1 MFDLKRRAKHS
12 AFHYTGGEGDHC
24 WNAHHSSSLLGI
36 EVILLLELSWQLNYN
51 SIAKII
57 QIFAIE
63 FSSNIQYVY
72 NIYIQHVYKM
82 LRFSSALQ
90 LFQSVQ

>member
-1 MFDLKRRAKHS
+1 MVDLKRRAKHS

-36 EVILLLELSWQLNYN
+36 EVILLLELSWQLNSAQIYN
-51 SIAKII
+51 MCPTY
-57 QIFAIE
+57 AICL
-63 FSSNIQYVY
+63 Q
-72 NIYIQHVYKM
+72 YIQHVYKM
-82 LRFSSALQ
+82 QYVLRFSSALQ

>member
-12 AFHYTGGEGDHC
+12 VFHYTGGEGDHC

-36 EVILLLELSWQLNYN
+36 EVILLLELSWQLNSAQIYN
-51 SIAKII
+51 MCT
-57 QIFAIE
+57 
-63 FSSNIQYVY
+63 
-72 NIYIQHVYKM
+72 IYIQHVYKM
-82 LRFSSALQ
+82 QYVLRFSSALQ